1 MVENGRVDVSNLQAG
16 INFLRFK
23 TKENQFQNYRI
34 ASWKQINDKMVELI
48 KKTFELE
55 GLIMPL

>member
-23 TKENQFQNYRI
+23 TKENQFQNHRI
-34 ASWKQINDKMVELI
+34 ASWKQINDNITELI
-48 KKTFELE
+48 KNPSE
-55 GLIMPL
+55 